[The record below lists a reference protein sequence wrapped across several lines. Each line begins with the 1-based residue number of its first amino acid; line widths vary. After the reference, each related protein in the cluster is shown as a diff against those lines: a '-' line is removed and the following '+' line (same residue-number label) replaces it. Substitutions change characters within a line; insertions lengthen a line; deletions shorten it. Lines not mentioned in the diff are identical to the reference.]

1 MLSSIAFI
9 NILFSYKL
17 TVLSAS
23 VFAVTNDVTVTGEMG
38 QGFFDVR
45 TKFLVHSKKR
55 KDRGRGVKSCVTL
68 YIDDPLTYIYPIL
81 DMKLMFVFRKNSQ
94 ASSQETDKNILTN
107 KKKFEKIDSGTKK
120 IPEILS
126 EIKEKNEKR
135 EKIICCIF
143 PLQ

>member
-45 TKFLVHSKKR
+45 TKFLV
-55 KDRGRGVKSCVTL
+55 VKSV
-68 YIDDPLTYIYPIL
+68 
-81 DMKLMFVFRKNSQ
+81 
-94 ASSQETDKNILTN
+94 
-107 KKKFEKIDSGTKK
+107 KIGGGRSKVA
-120 IPEILS
+120 
-126 EIKEKNEKR
+126 
-135 EKIICCIF
+135 
-143 PLQ
+143 